1 MLAISPDIWT
11 IRAMLVGR
19 VYVLR
24 DADGLTLVDAGLWG
38 RGGRILE
45 ALDRDG
51 FAPESVRRVI
61 VTHHDLDHVGG
72 LDSVLHATRA
82 ELIASPVT
90 MQRLRRGTRALARES
105 RTVTDGMILRD
116 ILGGLAVIETPG
128 HRQGHI
134 SLWQPERGVLIA
146 GDAVMTGALSRVA
159 PWLAHDRSQLAHDLD
174 RLSRLA
180 PELVLPGHGGVLR
193 RGAGVWLSSRAAR
206 IRGAY

>member
-1 MLAISPDIWT
+1 
-11 IRAMLVGR
+11 MLVGR
-19 VYVLR
+19 VYVIR

-38 RGGRILE
+38 LGVRILR
-45 ALDRDG
+45 ALERDG
-51 FAPESVRRVI
+51 FSAESVRRVI
-61 VTHHDLDHVGG
+61 LTHHDLDHVGG
-72 LDSVLHATRA
+72 LDTVLHATRA
-82 ELIASPVT
+82 DLIASPVT

-159 PWLAHDRSQLAHDLD
+159 ALLAHDRSQLAHDLD

-180 PELVLPGHGGVLR
+180 PELVLPGHGSVLR